1 VIPELGR
8 RADMAKGTGASLVI
22 NRPVED
28 VWNYITDISNM
39 PRWEDSG
46 AVWRQMSEGP
56 IQVGTSIQSSIMFL
70 GRTVTF
76 DLRVTDFERNRTFSV
91 EAVAGRTRGT
101 KVSYLLVPVEDGKT
115 TLSRVTDA
123 RFHGIAR
130 LLQPFVGSVTKRTG
144 ALEARNVKRIL
155 ESQR

>member
-1 VIPELGR
+1 
-8 RADMAKGTGASLVI
+8 MAQGVGKCLVI
-22 NRPVED
+22 DRPVED
-28 VWNYITDISNM
+28 VWNYMTDISNM

-46 AVWRQMSEGP
+46 AVWKQMSEGP
-56 IQVGTSIQSSIMFL
+56 IQVGTSIQSSITFL

-76 DLRVTDFERNRTFSV
+76 DLRVTEFEPNRVFSV

-101 KVSYLLVPVEDGKT
+101 KVTYLLVPVDDRKT

-123 RFHGIAR
+123 RFHGI
-130 LLQPFVGSVTKRTG
+130 LKVLQPFAGPITKRTG
-144 ALEARNVKRIL
+144 ALEARNVKRIM